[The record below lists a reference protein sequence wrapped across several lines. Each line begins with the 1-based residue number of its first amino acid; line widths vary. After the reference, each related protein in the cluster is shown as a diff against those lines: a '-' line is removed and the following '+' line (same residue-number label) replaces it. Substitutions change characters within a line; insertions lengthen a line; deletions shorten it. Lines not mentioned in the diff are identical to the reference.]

1 MNRIAAAVI
10 LLVLSVGVGI
20 TGTFMI
26 KNATEE
32 IITAMEYD
40 VQLTMQTAQT
50 SEQRAEGLQKLWK
63 SKENILVTLLPHS
76 ELDEIEMKIK
86 SLSDFQNQG
95 LIEEYI
101 KALDDCINRLEH
113 INESEMAN
121 LKNIF

>member
-1 MNRIAAAVI
+1 MNRNVAAI
-10 LLVLSVGVGI
+10 FLLVLSVGMGI
-20 TGTFMI
+20 AGTFMI

-32 IITAMEYD
+32 IIEAMESD
-40 VQLTMQTAQT
+40 VLLTVQTEQA
-50 SEQRAEGLQKLWK
+50 SEQRAEEIQELWK

-86 SLSDFQNQG
+86 SLSDFQSQG

-113 INESEMAN
+113 INESEMTD